1 MLWDN
6 NNVKKG
12 MIVMFKCYD
21 YIVGEIIE
29 ANEKNILLEEI
40 NERFVNY
47 NNNDNKKSFA
57 KCICVKG
64 VYYIVRM
71 W

>member
-1 MLWDN
+1 
-6 NNVKKG
+6 
-12 MIVMFKCYD
+12 MFKCYD

-47 NNNDNKKSFA
+47 NNNENKKSFA
-57 KCICVKG
+57 KCVCVKG

>member
-47 NNNDNKKSFA
+47 NNNDTKNFVR
-57 KCICVKG
+57 CLCVKG
-64 VYYIVRM
+64 VYYITTM
-71 W
+71 